1 MTVDEMHGMLRAFKD
16 VKDYCDQLSN
26 IAKDK
31 SIVTQTMNPIVDSI
45 QIYCDSSITIVE
57 ENIDGEI
64 ERMYERL
71 EGKKDDR
78 QDHRDV

>member
-1 MTVDEMHGMLRAFKD
+1 MSVDEYSGMIKAYKN
-16 VKDYCDQLSN
+16 VKDYCDQLSK

-31 SIVTQTMNPIVDSI
+31 SVVTQTMNTILDSI
-45 QIYCDSSITIVE
+45 QKYCDSSITIVE

-64 ERMYERL
+64 ERMYQMM